1 MNVSIV
7 VYMFIGSITIGSDH
21 KIDISDDEIKKDFTS
36 NPPIYTLVK
45 AKEINNNFHWHNK
58 NTYKTFMLY
67 IENHRIQNR
76 LSRIEKLQ
84 DV

>member
-1 MNVSIV
+1 M
-7 VYMFIGSITIGSDH
+7 
-21 KIDISDDEIKKDFTS
+21 KKDVLHTKKA
-36 NPPIYTLVK
+36 YLVK
-45 AKEINNNFHWHNK
+45 AKEININFHWHNK

-76 LSRIEKLQ
+76 LPRIEKLQ